1 MFICS
6 IQLIS
11 KTLFIDGDP
20 VVYNVSFPGP
30 CKHMNS
36 VTFSNTDTNTK
47 QQRFIGQIQAYTT
60 YVTLMY
66 NTYTNMYIHHTVI
79 INDIQGTIH

>member
-1 MFICS
+1 
-6 IQLIS
+6 
-11 KTLFIDGDP
+11 
-20 VVYNVSFPGP
+20 
-30 CKHMNS
+30 MNS

-66 NTYTNMYIHHTVI
+66 NTYTNMYIHHTLLSSMTYKEQYI
-79 INDIQGTIH
+79 DDN

>member
-1 MFICS
+1 
-6 IQLIS
+6 
-11 KTLFIDGDP
+11 
-20 VVYNVSFPGP
+20 
-30 CKHMNS
+30 MNS